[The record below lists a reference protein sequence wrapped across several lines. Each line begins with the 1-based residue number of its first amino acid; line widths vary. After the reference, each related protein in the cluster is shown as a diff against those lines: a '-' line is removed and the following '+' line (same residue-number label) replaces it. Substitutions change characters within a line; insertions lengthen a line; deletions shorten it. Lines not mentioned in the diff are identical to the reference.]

1 MWDYDYDA
9 DREDA
14 RSDARAEGGGRRYYT
29 NCGEGVCG
37 ASDCSTC
44 RNGDDEEAEDEVE
57 EEADDDDDNQVEAP
71 AVLS

>member
-1 MWDYDYDA
+1 MFDYDYDA

-44 RNGDDEEAEDEVE
+44 RNGDDEDEVE
-57 EEADDDDDNQVEAP
+57 EEDEDEVEDEEEDDEEP
-71 AVLS
+71 AEVL

>member
-1 MWDYDYDA
+1 MWDYDYDG

-14 RSDARAEGGGRRYYT
+14 RSDACAEVGGRRYYT

-44 RNGDDEEAEDEVE
+44 RNGDDEEEAGDDDEDE
-57 EEADDDDDNQVEAP
+57 DGQV
-71 AVLS
+71 VRGDTDV

>member
-1 MWDYDYDA
+1 MANYEDYDA

-29 NCGEGVCG
+29 NCREGMCG

-44 RNGDDEEAEDEVE
+44 RNGDEDEAEDEEV
-57 EEADDDDDNQVEAP
+57 EEADEVDSIEGN
-71 AVLS
+71 

>member
-1 MWDYDYDA
+1 MWDYDYDG

-14 RSDARAEGGGRRYYT
+14 RSDARAEGSGRRRYYT

-44 RNGDDEEAEDEVE
+44 QNGDD
-57 EEADDDDDNQVEAP
+57 DDKDGSVGRGETDV
-71 AVLS
+71 